1 MTKEEMISKLHA
13 IKPTAFPTVI
23 TDDMGLQFDVITP
36 TGAYTYLGAI
46 GDWPAWCFN
55 RIDEKAIGILN
66 NKLQNNENFS
76 SDDFINTD
84 IYLLAKKLEKVD
96 GVDLTE
102 SLKDIVNYPYSDKNK
117 FVYVYC
123 DLGQWK
129 PEVRIYDNEMD
140 FSKAF
145 FNDFPGSQTWDIL
158 DENAIE
164 SYYEELEEHE
174 EGISFNT
181 SSDLS
186 EYR

>member
-46 GDWPAWCFN
+46 GDWPAWYFN
-55 RIDEKAIGILN
+55 RLDEQVIALLE
-66 NKLQNNENFS
+66 NKLQNNEKFS
-76 SDDFINTD
+76 SEDFSNTD
-84 IYLLAKKLEKVD
+84 IYSFVKKLETID
-96 GVDLTE
+96 GINLTE
-102 SLKDIVNYPYSDKNK
+102 SLKEIFNYPISDKNN
-117 FVYVYC
+117 FIYIYC

-129 PEVRIYDNEMD
+129 PEVRFYDTEMD

-145 FNDFPGSQTWDIL
+145 FNLFPGNQTWDIL

-164 SYYEELEEHE
+164 SYYEELQEHE
-174 EGISFNT
+174 EGIPYNT
-181 SSDLS
+181 SSDM
-186 EYR
+186 E